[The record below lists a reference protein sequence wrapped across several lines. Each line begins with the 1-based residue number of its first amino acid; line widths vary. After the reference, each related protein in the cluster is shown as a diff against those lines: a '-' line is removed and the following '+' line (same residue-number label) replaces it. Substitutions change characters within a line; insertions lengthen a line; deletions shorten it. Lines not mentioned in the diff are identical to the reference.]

1 MELTF
6 FGQTLFALGQGNVG
20 CIGLFGEDKLPSV
33 VIKLPNQSWVLLKGF
48 RSCKSGSKIV
58 TDL

>member
-1 MELTF
+1 
-6 FGQTLFALGQGNVG
+6 
-20 CIGLFGEDKLPSV
+20 

-58 TDL
+58 TDLWTEFKIFLHFFDRTTQYDKYE